1 MLTAPITVLAKALD
15 ERVNLKRV
23 HRKLQ
28 AVARVMIV
36 ITFLED
42 ALRCLLT
49 FSVQQ
54 QSMRIAGW
62 QGEFWHTALP
72 CASVAVQSSGSLL
85 IALPISTSSSWH
97 GRSGCFI
104 LLGWCCFHPFMY
116 HQQTN
121 WEFVLET
128 CTIIGGLLILLSHY
142 MLLAAAAAAASRLL
156 DGKRITLLP
165 AKAVGPVV
173 AEDDPLGKRAHATQA
188 VGRVLI
194 CAVFIYYAFGRVHGY
209 VARSLSE
216 LGNADVLTP
225 IAQGA
230 SIIALLYACS
240 LLIVG
245 IKSRGVALLLALAM
259 LLLAAYN
266 HPFWWYL
273 TCVHPAGRTRPLQR
287 PPHANF
293 VKTSSQLRQ
302 NLLTAPSKP
311 PHSSVK
317 TSSQLDQPHA
327 LRRGRYLR
335 TDRTF
340 KMEGVAYMEGF
351 EVDAFTMA
359 DHQRYF
365 FFQSV
370 STVGALLLLVVHGPG
385 RLSMDEQQ
393 GKLVLITTHD
403 A

>member
-1 MLTAPITVLAKALD
+1 MPSMLTAPITLLAKALD

-72 CASVAVQSSGSLL
+72 CVSVAVQSSGSLL

-97 GRSGCFI
+97 GRTGCFI

-142 MLLAAAAAAASRLL
+142 MLLAVAAAAASRLL
-156 DGKRITLLP
+156 DGKRATLLP

-216 LGNADVLTP
+216 LGNADMLTP

-273 TCVHPAGRTRPLQR
+273 MCVDPAGRTHPLQR
-287 PPHANF
+287 PPMQ
-293 VKTSSQLRQ
+293 TSVQTSAQP
-302 NLLTAPSKP
+302 ASKPPSKP
-311 PHSSVK
+311 PSKPLHSPTNRTRCAVAGICALIEPSRWRASRIWK
-317 TSSQLDQPHA
+317 GSKWTRSRWRTISDTSSSSPS
-327 LRRGRYLR
+327 RRWAPSYC
-335 TDRTF
+335 
-340 KMEGVAYMEGF
+340 
-351 EVDAFTMA
+351 
-359 DHQRYF
+359 
-365 FFQSV
+365 S
-370 STVGALLLLVVHGPG
+370 
-385 RLSMDEQQ
+385 
-393 GKLVLITTHD
+393 
-403 A
+403 

>member
-97 GRSGCFI
+97 GRIGCFI

-273 TCVHPAGRTRPLQR
+273 MCVDPAGRTHPLQR
-287 PPHANF
+287 PPMQ
-293 VKTSSQLRQ
+293 TSVQTSAQP
-302 NLLTAPSKP
+302 ASKPPSKP
-311 PHSSVK
+311 PSKPLHSPTNRTRCAVAGICALIEPSRWRASRIWK
-317 TSSQLDQPHA
+317 GSMWTRSRWRTISDTSSSSPS
-327 LRRGRYLR
+327 RRWAPSYC
-335 TDRTF
+335 
-340 KMEGVAYMEGF
+340 
-351 EVDAFTMA
+351 
-359 DHQRYF
+359 
-365 FFQSV
+365 S
-370 STVGALLLLVVHGPG
+370 
-385 RLSMDEQQ
+385 
-393 GKLVLITTHD
+393 
-403 A
+403 

>member
-1 MLTAPITVLAKALD
+1 
-15 ERVNLKRV
+15 
-23 HRKLQ
+23 
-28 AVARVMIV
+28 
-36 ITFLED
+36 
-42 ALRCLLT
+42 
-49 FSVQQ
+49 
-54 QSMRIAGW
+54 
-62 QGEFWHTALP
+62 
-72 CASVAVQSSGSLL
+72 
-85 IALPISTSSSWH
+85 
-97 GRSGCFI
+97 
-104 LLGWCCFHPFMY
+104 
-116 HQQTN
+116 
-121 WEFVLET
+121 
-128 CTIIGGLLILLSHY
+128 

>member
-1 MLTAPITVLAKALD
+1 VPEPTSLSPTFTRAQPRSWLIMLTAPITVLAKALD

-97 GRSGCFI
+97 GRIGCFI

-287 PPHANF
+287 PPHANR
-293 VKTSSQLRQ
+293 RQ

-311 PHSSVK
+311 PHSLTSRTRCAVAGICALIEPSRWRASRTWK
-317 TSSQLDQPHA
+317 VSKWTRSQWRTISDTSSSSPS
-327 LRRGRYLR
+327 RRW
-335 TDRTF
+335 
-340 KMEGVAYMEGF
+340 AP
-351 EVDAFTMA
+351 
-359 DHQRYF
+359 
-365 FFQSV
+365 S
-370 STVGALLLLVVHGPG
+370 SC
-385 RLSMDEQQ
+385 S
-393 GKLVLITTHD
+393 
-403 A
+403 

>member
-97 GRSGCFI
+97 GRIGCFI

-273 TCVHPAGRTRPLQR
+273 T
-287 PPHANF
+287 
-293 VKTSSQLRQ
+293 
-302 NLLTAPSKP
+302 
-311 PHSSVK
+311 
-317 TSSQLDQPHA
+317 
-327 LRRGRYLR
+327 YLR

>member
-1 MLTAPITVLAKALD
+1 
-15 ERVNLKRV
+15 
-23 HRKLQ
+23 
-28 AVARVMIV
+28 MIV

-72 CASVAVQSSGSLL
+72 CVSVAVQSSGSLL

-97 GRSGCFI
+97 GRTGCFI

-142 MLLAAAAAAASRLL
+142 MLLAVAAAAASRLL
-156 DGKRITLLP
+156 DGKRATLLP

-216 LGNADVLTP
+216 LGNADMLTP

-273 TCVHPAGRTRPLQR
+273 MCVDPAGRTHPLQR
-287 PPHANF
+287 PPMQ
-293 VKTSSQLRQ
+293 TSVQ
-302 NLLTAPSKP
+302 
-311 PHSSVK
+311 
-317 TSSQLDQPHA
+317 TSAQPDQPHA